1 MSFHNS
7 DIFVYIIQVEHLN
20 TELSSHINKFHALQT
35 SHYFLC
41 GIVQDILAG
50 ADYSQLSKKASS
62 NNLKRGE
69 LLKSMYNNFTNTVPS
84 DNVLG
89 LEELGIESCIEHDS
103 LSNRSSFHSVN
114 TTVDLECAGT
124 PTTTLSTAAA
134 VATTT
139 DADAVVNIEN
149 CQNIDNTDASPVVT
163 TAADSLSPR
172 RPSFRTVPLTL
183 ALPSSVPDTP
193 HFPVALQPSNAMCT
207 YYCTSI
213 DRILDAVRP
222 NTTTTEFRHSV
233 ITMLRKQTRL
243 CLSANAFPTG
253 LHDILCSLPDDPIS
267 LTVVVGKPF
276 LNSWHVCLTDRL
288 NLIQERLT
296 TSGNQEMV
304 YADEEEM
311 LVNLPDDFHHSL
323 RHEIS
328 NVSHTK
334 LNLSFLVRC
343 QIDSCE
349 VEILANSRQDVCMLA
364 FLEEVAALVGQ
375 DDLFKR
381 SLLLIRAW
389 WFYETAAYVGTQIR
403 HYLNDFS
410 MCVMVCAIFNQ
421 HHTRIQSPLQALCLF
436 LAEYSTYDGTTE
448 VITLQG
454 IVPFV
459 YSDSSVFNVSD
470 VSEHH
475 LFNLTILEKYWA
487 IFNMPESK
495 NSSYAQTQMVDEL
508 VIDLTR
514 ATFFARGHQQS
525 GLGFY
530 SSYTGNSAQR
540 AYGQQTSRF
549 DRLGFNIAHPFLN
562 ANMTERLSGR
572 RAQRV
577 QRAFA
582 AGAQQLLAILQKSS
596 GESPAGVSQSMRGF
610 YAQVTARYGNGF
622 IRPDRIPENSP
633 QFRTNPE

>member
-1 MSFHNS
+1 M
-7 DIFVYIIQVEHLN
+7 VTQ
-20 TELSSHINKFHALQT
+20 LQT
-35 SHYFLC
+35 RIGSFSFSEDDRSFRNSSTSEVGSSNSAVEVTTPFSPINSEYNL
-41 GIVQDILAG
+41 
-50 ADYSQLSKKASS
+50 LSKISGTENGNLPRLRIQSAS
-62 NNLKRGE
+62 
-69 LLKSMYNNFTNTVPS
+69 
-84 DNVLG
+84 D
-89 LEELGIESCIEHDS
+89 
-103 LSNRSSFHSVN
+103 LSIPEA
-114 TTVDLECAGT
+114 TTVEDEG
-124 PTTTLSTAAA
+124 
-134 VATTT
+134 
-139 DADAVVNIEN
+139 
-149 CQNIDNTDASPVVT
+149 
-163 TAADSLSPR
+163 SPR
-172 RPSFRTVPLTL
+172 ASGSVIASADLQQTAQLLRELCPDAEQVHVFDEGVKETLLAIQPHPSQVAFR
-183 ALPSSVPDTP
+183 ASV
-193 HFPVALQPSNAMCT
+193 VALIKRQ
-207 YYCTSI
+207 
-213 DRILDAVRP
+213 VRQ
-222 NTTTTEFRHSV
+222 
-233 ITMLRKQTRL
+233 TMRVNSFE
-243 CLSANAFPTG
+243 CG
-253 LHDILCSLPDDPIS
+253 LHELRCFLPDDPTK
-267 LTVVVGKPF
+267 LTVVLGKHRTAEW
-276 LNSWHVCLTDRL
+276 NKTMRDRL
-288 NLIQERLT
+288 IALSMQPELST
-296 TSGNQEMV
+296 ASSV
-304 YADEEEM
+304 SHADEEYSADIEDEFPIYDH
-311 LVNLPDDFHHSL
+311 VVKK
-323 RHEIS
+323 
-328 NVSHTK
+328 VSRENDATK
-334 LNLSFLVRC
+334 VDCHVDLN
-343 QIDSCE
+343 E
-349 VEILANSRQDVCMLA
+349 VSITCNRKGDIGMVV

-389 WFYETAAYVGTQIR
+389 WFYETAAYFGTSIR

-436 LAEYSTYDGTTE
+436 LAEYSTYDGTAE

-459 YSDSSVFNVSD
+459 YSDSSVFNVPD